1 MDERYAFV
9 VVSNAD
15 GEGPGLQQ
23 GVTGWLG
30 AELQCGGQLVRLNA
44 ALGQRSEA
52 DLEDYLCVRQLAA
65 ATRLEF

>member
-1 MDERYAFV
+1 M
-9 VVSNAD
+9 
-15 GEGPGLQQ
+15 
-23 GVTGWLG
+23 
-30 AELQCGGQLVRLNA
+30 AELQYGGQLVRLNA